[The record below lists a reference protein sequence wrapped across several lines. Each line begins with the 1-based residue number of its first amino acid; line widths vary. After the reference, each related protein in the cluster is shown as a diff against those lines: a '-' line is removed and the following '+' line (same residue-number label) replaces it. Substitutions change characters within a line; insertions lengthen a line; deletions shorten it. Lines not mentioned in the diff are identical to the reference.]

1 MTSII
6 TNNSAMNAL
15 SALRNINNNLANT
28 QDRISS
34 GLKVASGKDNAA
46 YFSISQTMNSD
57 SSLNKSV
64 NEGMTLA
71 KNSVATARLGVEAV
85 IELAKQYIDRQ
96 SFAVN
101 LPADD
106 QAAVTDELT
115 NLQTQMTNIISQANF
130 NGEDLVSDAATIVT
144 KTITTGIYRDDTG
157 AATASTVDLTVVD
170 VTTLVGTLA
179 AGFTAADIQTSR
191 EQLASMIGYA
201 TDLGITEKA
210 IENQQTFLNTL
221 TDRLDSGIGG
231 MVDADMESEAAR
243 LQALQVQQ
251 QLATQA
257 LSIANQGPQNI
268 LSLFR

>member
-1 MTSII
+1 MTSIL

-15 SALRNINNNLANT
+15 NSLRNINNNLGST

-46 YFSISQTMNSD
+46 YFTISEVMNSD

-64 NEGMTLA
+64 GESMTIA
-71 KNSVATARLGVEAV
+71 KNSIATARLGVEAV
-85 IELAKQYIDRQ
+85 VDLAKQYIDRQ
-96 SFAVN
+96 SFAIN
-101 LPADD
+101 LPAGD
-106 QAAVTDELT
+106 QAAVTAELT
-115 NLQTQMTNIISQANF
+115 ALRTQMTNVLAQANF
-130 NGEDLVSDAATIVT
+130 NGENLVAGAG
-144 KTITTGIYRDDTG
+144 KTVTTGLYRTAGTVTG
-157 AATASTVDLTVVD
+157 STVALAGVD
-170 VTTLVGTLA
+170 VGGLVTALA
-179 AGFTAADIQTSR
+179 TDFDEAGVSTSR
-191 EQLASMIGYA
+191 TQLGLMVDFA
-201 TDLGITEKA
+201 TNLGIAEKA
-210 IENQQTFLNTL
+210 IENQQSFLTSL

-231 MVDADMESEAAR
+231 MIDADMEQEAAR

>member
-1 MTSII
+1 MTSIL

-15 SALRNINNNLANT
+15 SALRNINQNLGTT

-34 GLKVASGKDNAA
+34 GLKVASAKDNAA

-71 KNSVATARLGVEAV
+71 KNSIATARLGVEAV
-85 IELAKQYIDRQ
+85 VELAKQYIDRQ
-96 SFAVN
+96 AFAQN

-106 QAAVTDELT
+106 QAAVTLELDD
-115 NLQTQMTNIISQANF
+115 LKTQMTNIISQANF
-130 NGEDLVSDAATIVT
+130 NGEDLVSDAATITT
-144 KTITTGIYRDDTG
+144 KTVVTGIYRDAAG
-157 AATASTVDLTVVD
+157 EATASTVTLDVVD
-170 VTTLVGTLA
+170 VTALA
-179 AGFTAADIQTSR
+179 DALDAGFDAAAIQTSR
-191 EQLASMIGYA
+191 EQLADMIDYA
-201 TDLGITEKA
+201 TKLGIAEKA
-210 IENQQTFLNTL
+210 IENQQTFLGTL

-231 MVDADMESEAAR
+231 MIDADMEEEAAR